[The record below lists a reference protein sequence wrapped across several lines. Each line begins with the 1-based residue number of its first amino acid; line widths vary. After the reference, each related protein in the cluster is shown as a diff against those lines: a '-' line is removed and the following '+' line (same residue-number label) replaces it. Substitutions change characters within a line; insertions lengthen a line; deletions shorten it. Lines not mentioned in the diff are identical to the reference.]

1 MSAELPLRKVGVIG
15 LGLMGTAITERLLDA
30 GFVPLVWNRSRD
42 KAEPLYASLGYLT
55 VGIVPAYSRDVFED
69 RFDDCTF
76 MYKQLARKAQLSA

>member
-1 MSAELPLRKVGVIG
+1 MPASMI
-15 LGLMGTAITERLLDA
+15 RLAFWMPSPYQIL
-30 GFVPLVWNRSRD
+30 F
-42 KAEPLYASLGYLT
+42 